1 MADSTWNAINGTVNG
16 PVVQAE
22 TVNFVGGLPQAVPDE
37 ADDWVKLVAGS
48 RVWTHIREGSGVE
61 PYRRVVLEAVGELAR
76 LRDETVLAEDPW
88 QDPGIAERFAQRV
101 DWLLGRLDLYP
112 AEAALLAVLPFLHR
126 VRSLRLAAARVSV
139 GPTDLAPAPEPD
151 ADRAAYEQFVE
162 SHDLLVGRTRT
173 RPASAVPLGWWL
185 FHRWLDQHEDLADPE
200 GVQEILGRL
209 PVLADLGETFA
220 LKRVCA
226 LLHGLRR
233 GPDVGNRDYL
243 ASLSVD
249 DHLRAPGEQQ
259 VREQWLALL
268 LALAYG
274 TAIEMTA
281 LPEIVTEHLGIPDE
295 VDLTDL
301 RRTLEEAAWGGSYD
315 LPVLR
320 AECRHE
326 AVVEGLREYTARAD
340 ELLHAVRRVL
350 TDHPLPTR
358 LTADQAAPASGV
370 FTGWARFRMDERR
383 VRSLLM
389 GVELYRDRD
398 LAVRELYQN
407 ALDACR
413 YRRARTEYLDRTNPI
428 ATFAYEGRIE
438 FRQGVDEDGRAY
450 LDCQDNG
457 VGMGEEELK
466 GVFSNAGARFAEQLD
481 FKLELVEWRKADP
494 PVELFPNSRFG
505 IGVLSYF
512 MLADEIRVT
521 TCRMDASG
529 QLGPQLDVSI
539 YGPTH
544 LFRIAKRSERG
555 RKPGTTVRLYL
566 RDDIEMA
573 GSWSCVDVLE
583 RLLAVA
589 EFPTSAVHGHREAA
603 WEPGVLKSREA
614 PKSETFGFSA
624 WGPMTSWAGAP
635 EGAQVT
641 WCEHGG
647 ALLVDGLV
655 AEPDVVR
662 GVISPGG
669 LSGAVVNLSGGF
681 SPAKLSV
688 DRRRV
693 ISDLSETVR
702 GLLEAAVAEFVSGDT
717 TVLSMEWIH
726 QMTEGNYHLADLVAT
741 EVTRQGRRL
750 KFGGIEY
757 DTRRTG
763 CFLADDEVLKF
774 LNGVDEPLGGK
785 IAGSLPDHVALWR
798 VLAHGL
804 ERLPSELEH
813 LCAELMGQQKVRPAI
828 PSDIAVLAPV
838 VERGIRSWSWAH
850 LGDGWAARLSRDL
863 GVTPEEAR
871 ARASDFGIPFD
882 RSFHSQRAGDP
893 WFATVNHLLVIADSR
908 GTSVEAAAD
917 AWVSVGREVTREVV
931 DLAIAVDMD
940 PIFLWNRSGG
950 GTFWGGPD
958 PGGEVP
964 PGFLAESGRVLGIP
978 VDQVCEAMAGYGLEA
993 DSKGLPP
1000 FPPEETLVL
1009 LSRRLNGTGP
1019 WLKRSEGVPADHLL
1033 WAAQDLG
1040 IAPDRAAEVLG
1051 AVGFRVPRMPDDACA
1066 ADLEL
1071 FKNGGRRSDVAD
1083 LTFRRLFELFESR
1096 NCSLRDVIERF
1107 RAFGVEVPI
1116 VLPQHP
1122 TQLDDRLFSS
1132 NGAMDWGNLRV
1143 GETVPFARLVAGA
1156 GKLQR
1161 HPRELAR
1168 HLRARGVVSS
1178 CDDLPIGLT
1187 TDEAVDL
1194 LMRGRSWS
1202 AGMLLNKDIDL
1213 VDLLKLSMRTGR
1225 PMVQI
1230 AEWYREWGLDA
1241 PDPAQLIR
1249 DALARVPMADPS

>member
-22 TVNFVGGLPQAVPDE
+22 TVNFLGGLPQAVPDD
-37 ADDWVKLVAGS
+37 ADDWVKHVAGS
-48 RVWTHIREGSGVE
+48 RVWMHIREGGGVE
-61 PYRRVVLEAVGELAR
+61 PYQRVVLEAVGELAR

-88 QDPGIAERFAQRV
+88 QDPGIAERFAQQV

-112 AEAALLAVLPFLHR
+112 AEAALLAVLPFLYR

-139 GPTDLAPAPEPD
+139 GPTDLAPAAEPD
-151 ADRAAYEQFVE
+151 ADRAAYEQFIE

-295 VDLTDL
+295 VDLVDL

-326 AVVEGLREYTARAD
+326 AVVEGLHEYTARVD

-350 TDHPLPTR
+350 RDQPLPTR
-358 LTADQAAPASGV
+358 LTSDEAAPATGA

-428 ATFAYEGRIE
+428 ASFTYEGRIE

-450 LDCQDNG
+450 LECQDNG
-457 VGMGEEELK
+457 VGMGEEELR

-481 FKLELVEWRKADP
+481 FKLERAEWRKVDP
-494 PVELFPNSRFG
+494 PVELYPNSRFG

-512 MLADEIRVT
+512 MLADEIKVS
-521 TCRMDASG
+521 TCRLDASG
-529 QLGPQLDVSI
+529 RLGPQLDVSI
-539 YGPTH
+539 YGPSH
-544 LFRIAKRSERG
+544 LFRIAEQSERG
-555 RKPGTTVRLYL
+555 REPGTTVRLYL
-566 RDDIEMA
+566 RDDIELA
-573 GSWSCVDVLE
+573 ESWSCVDVLE

-589 EFPTSAVHGHREAA
+589 EFSTSAVHGAREVA
-603 WEPGVLKSREA
+603 WEPGVLKAREA
-614 PKSETFGFSA
+614 PRGETFGFSA
-624 WGPMTSWAGAP
+624 WGRMTSWAGAP
-635 EGAQVT
+635 EGAQVV

-655 AEPDVVR
+655 VEPEVVR
-662 GVISPGG
+662 GVVSPR
-669 LSGAVVNLSGGF
+669 GF
-681 SPAKLSV
+681 SGVVLNLTGRLSPRRVSV

-702 GLLEAAVAEFVSGDT
+702 DLLEAAVDELVSSDSA
-717 TVLSMEWIH
+717 VLSMAWIH
-726 QMTEGNYHLADLVAT
+726 QVTERNHHLADLVAA
-741 EVTRQGRRL
+741 EVIRKGRRFEFL
-750 KFGGIEY
+750 GVEY
-757 DTRRTG
+757 ETRSTG
-763 CFLADDEVLKF
+763 CFLADEGILKWF
-774 LNGVDEPLGGK
+774 ENFDQFAGGTFV
-785 IAGSLPDHVALWR
+785 GNPPDHILLWR
-798 VLAHGL
+798 MMAHGRDL
-804 ERLPSELEH
+804 AFPELSEL
-813 LCAELMGQQKVRPAI
+813 CPELLVSRNVRPAM
-828 PSDIAVLAPV
+828 PSDIEVLAPV
-838 VERGIRSWSWAH
+838 IHSVGFRAWSLELWDEERLLKLASQ
-850 LGDGWAARLSRDL
+850 L
-863 GVTPEEAR
+863 GVTPDCALSR
-871 ARASDFGIPFD
+871 AVGLGAIPG
-882 RSFHSQRAGDP
+882 RP
-893 WFATVNHLLVIADSR
+893 
-908 GTSVEAAAD
+908 SV
-917 AWVSVGREVTREVV
+917 S
-931 DLAIAVDMD
+931 DLAIADGNVGHTTVDWD
-940 PIFLWNRSGG
+940 ETPVKEATDSGSE
-950 GTFWGGPD
+950 D
-958 PGGEVP
+958 
-964 PGFLAESGRVLGIP
+964 
-978 VDQVCEAMAGYGLEA
+978 
-993 DSKGLPP
+993 
-1000 FPPEETLVL
+1000 LVL
-1009 LSRRLNGTGP
+1009 RRVVDVWRMFPTTRTYAQVFSLTRSSRRSLREVIDC
-1019 WLKRSEGVPADHLL
+1019 LRVHGVAISID
-1033 WAAQDLG
+1033 
-1040 IAPDRAAEVLG
+1040 
-1051 AVGFRVPRMPDDACA
+1051 VPERLTRLDE
-1066 ADLEL
+1066 EL
-1071 FKNGGRRSDVAD
+1071 F
-1083 LTFRRLFELFESR
+1083 
-1096 NCSLRDVIERF
+1096 SLDS
-1107 RAFGVEVPI
+1107 A
-1116 VLPQHP
+1116 LQ
-1122 TQLDDRLFSS
+1122 
-1132 NGAMDWGNLRV
+1132 WGDLRV
-1143 GETVPFARLVAGA
+1143 DEPVPFARLITAA
-1156 GKLQR
+1156 PTLQR
-1161 HPRELAR
+1161 HPREMAS
-1168 HLRARGVVSS
+1168 HLRSRGIVPSS
-1178 CDDLPIGLT
+1178 DDLPPGLGM
-1187 TDEAVDL
+1187 DEAVALIRRDHAWPIVWSSVTSIDL
-1194 LMRGRSWS
+1194 MG
-1202 AGMLLNKDIDL
+1202 LLN
-1213 VDLLKLSMRTGR
+1213 LSLRTGH
-1225 PMVQI
+1225 PMAQI

-1241 PDPAQLIR
+1241 LDPAQLIR